1 MIFSTDKQ
9 ISSMLFFVVKSLAL
23 IFCFILVNSL
33 FKEST
38 ETVKLLEQ
46 RTDSGMVINPWEI
59 LSFRLVN

>member
-1 MIFSTDKQ
+1 MIFWTDKYH
-9 ISSMLFFVVKSLAL
+9 VVRCYEKTVL
-23 IFCFILVNSL
+23 IFCFILVNPL

-38 ETVKLLEQ
+38 ETVKLSEQ